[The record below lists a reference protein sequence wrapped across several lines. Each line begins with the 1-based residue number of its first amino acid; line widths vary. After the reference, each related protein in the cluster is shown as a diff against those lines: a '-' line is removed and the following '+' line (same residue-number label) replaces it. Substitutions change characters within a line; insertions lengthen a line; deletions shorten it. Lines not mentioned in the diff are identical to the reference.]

1 MVTNQ
6 NKCQL
11 VHKGVQAIVFILFG
25 KHCLEQKLV
34 FFKFNFPRNRCQG
47 TNLNSKTRKTEFSAD
62 GALTFGRLGWRLSG
76 SRFTGLPGRAVREE
90 RGKYILAPKFYK
102 QQTTNRHNELET
114 TA

>member
-11 VHKGVQAIVFILFG
+11 VHKGVQAIVFIPFG

-62 GALTFGRLGWRLSG
+62 GALTFGAINQMSSSSVLHLGLGWRLSG
-76 SRFTGLPGRAVREE
+76 PRFTSLPGRAVREE
-90 RGKYILAPKFYK
+90 RGKYILAPKF
-102 QQTTNRHNELET
+102 
-114 TA
+114 